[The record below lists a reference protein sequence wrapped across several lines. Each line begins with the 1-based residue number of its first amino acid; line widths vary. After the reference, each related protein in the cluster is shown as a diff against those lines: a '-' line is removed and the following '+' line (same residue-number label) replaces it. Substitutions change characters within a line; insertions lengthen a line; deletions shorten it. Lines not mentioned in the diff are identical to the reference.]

1 MADTPGRRD
10 PKSFEPPPWERAQ
23 FEELARAKEAEA
35 EAEAAAQQALAAR
48 LAQEQAQANMAAE
61 PEARPAQPV
70 EESTAAV
77 DAPGADTAEQPVNP
91 AVSEAA
97 LMEMMAGLA
106 AQEPPATKGFWQ
118 LGAIAAVVLAA
129 IGSMM
134 LVFGIIG
141 LAKTSDAGL
150 VGKLGGTILVGF
162 GLGMIAI
169 AIWVIVR
176 TLKQRGVL

>member
-1 MADTPGRRD
+1 MADTAGRRD
-10 PKSFEPPPWERAQ
+10 PKSFEPPPWEAAQ

-35 EAEAAAQQALAAR
+35 QRAAATIEAAAETQADSQVQPDEPVR
-48 LAQEQAQANMAAE
+48 QEGTTTQVTTTEATAAE
-61 PEARPAQPV
+61 KPAGQ
-70 EESTAAV
+70 AA
-77 DAPGADTAEQPVNP
+77 PT

-106 AQEPPATKGFWQ
+106 AEEPPATKGFWQ

-134 LVFGIIG
+134 LVFGIAG
-141 LAKTSDAGL
+141 LAKTADAGL

-162 GLGMIAI
+162 GIGMIAI

>member
-1 MADTPGRRD
+1 MADTAGRRD
-10 PKSFEPPPWERAQ
+10 PKSFEPPPWEMAQ
-23 FEELARAKEAEA
+23 FEELARAKEVEAQRAAVTTEATIGIPAEPQVRTD
-35 EAEAAAQQALAAR
+35 EPVEQEVAATPIAPV
-48 LAQEQAQANMAAE
+48 EQAATEKVTGQAA
-61 PEARPAQPV
+61 
-70 EESTAAV
+70 SK
-77 DAPGADTAEQPVNP
+77 
-91 AVSEAA
+91 AVSDAA

-106 AQEPPATKGFWQ
+106 AEEPPATKGFWQ

-134 LVFGIIG
+134 LVFGITG
-141 LAKTSDAGL
+141 LAKTADAGL

-162 GLGMIAI
+162 GIGMIAI